1 MTSISRRSVITGGLA
16 ITALTMAHPPRADA
30 RPAPDVVGYILEAE
44 LRHQARIGLYALDL
58 KTHKTIAHRNHDRFA
73 MCSSVKTYVAA
84 RVLQKAERGELALT
98 DSVTV
103 HGADIVPNSP
113 VTETRVGR
121 SIPVAELCAAALQKS
136 DNAATNYLLKAV
148 GGPPAITEFA
158 RSIGDNETRLDRWE
172 TELNSAIPG
181 DVRDTSTP
189 QALADGNRALLEGTA
204 LTPES
209 RRQLIEWMVANS
221 TSSLRPGMPPQW
233 ILADKTGGGGYGS
246 TNDVGLG
253 FGPGAQQVV
262 LSVMMRSAT
271 DNPNA
276 DGFRPVMAEIAAVVM
291 SALAA

>member
-1 MTSISRRSVITGGLA
+1 MHCISRRNALAGGLA
-16 ITALTMAHPPRADA
+16 ITAFTLAHPLRAVA
-30 RPAPDVVGYILEAE
+30 RPAPDVVGSILKVE

-58 KTHKTIAHRNHDRFA
+58 QTKKTIAHRNHERFA
-73 MCSSVKTYVAA
+73 ICSSVKTYVAA

-98 DSVTV
+98 DSVVV
-103 HGADIVPNSP
+103 HSADLLPNSP
-113 VTETRVGR
+113 VTETWVGR
-121 SIPVAELCAAALQKS
+121 SITVSELCAAALQQS

-181 DVRDTSTP
+181 DLRDTSTP
-189 QALADGNRALLEGTA
+189 QALGDGNRALLEGTA
-204 LTPES
+204 LTLES

-221 TSSLRPGMPPQW
+221 TSSLRPGMPPEW
-233 ILADKTGGGGYGS
+233 ILADKTGGGGYGT

-253 FGPGAQQVV
+253 FGPRGKQVV

-271 DNPNA
+271 DDPYA

-291 SALAA
+291 SALAD